1 MRYVDVHT
9 HMLDRQWLKMLKE
22 KGGPRYSVEPLTD
35 EVEGIYKHG
44 AHFMTP
50 MPGHFDYDLR
60 VRDMDEAGVDLAIV
74 SLTCPNVF
82 WGDESSSC
90 EAARIVNDAMVEGQ
104 RKHPTRIRWF
114 LSLPWEYP
122 GEAVKELDRAHDNGA
137 VGVMV
142 LANVAGRHLTEEA
155 FQPIWKAIRRQGS
168 CGAGTSC
175 RSAGGRRNAA
185 LRAFANGYGGIH
197 VRHHAGHYPYGSFP
211 ASSIAMPI

>member
-60 VRDMDEAGVDLAIV
+60 VGDMDEAGIDLAIV

-82 WGDESSSC
+82 WGDESTSC
-90 EAARIVNDAMVEGQ
+90 EAARIVDGRGAEKAPQANSLASLTALGVPGQ
-104 RKHPTRIRWF
+104 G
-114 LSLPWEYP
+114 
-122 GEAVKELDRAHDNGA
+122 GERA
-137 VGVMV
+137 
-142 LANVAGRHLTEEA
+142 R
-155 FQPIWKAIRRQGS
+155 PR
-168 CGAGTSC
+168 
-175 RSAGGRRNAA
+175 
-185 LRAFANGYGGIH
+185 
-197 VRHHAGHYPYGSFP
+197 P
-211 ASSIAMPI
+211 